1 MKKILALA
9 LTLALALPLAACG
22 GDSGSASTSQEGG
35 VTEVTVG
42 VVGASNG
49 QWDTVNE
56 LLADEG
62 IQQRRRGS
70 QRLPA
75 QGVFLQRGG
84 DAGL

>member
-22 GDSGSASTSQEGG
+22 SSDSGSSAPAPSENEII
-35 VTEVTVG
+35 EVTVG
-42 VVGASNG
+42 VVGSTNE

-62 IQQRRRGS
+62 MLKKLGIV
-70 QRLPA
+70 L
-75 QGVFLQRGG
+75 
-84 DAGL
+84 

>member
-62 IQQRRRGS
+62 IHVTLVEFS
-70 QRLPA
+70 DYKLPNEA
-75 QGVFLQRGG
+75 LKTETWI
-84 DAGL
+84 